1 MATKAKPEGTS
12 MAIKL
17 QQIADFGKIGLKH
30 FADFGKTSRKKLRIS
45 VK

>member
-1 MATKAKPEGTS
+1 

-30 FADFGKTSRKKLRIS
+30 FADFGKSLIFAH
-45 VK
+45 VNH